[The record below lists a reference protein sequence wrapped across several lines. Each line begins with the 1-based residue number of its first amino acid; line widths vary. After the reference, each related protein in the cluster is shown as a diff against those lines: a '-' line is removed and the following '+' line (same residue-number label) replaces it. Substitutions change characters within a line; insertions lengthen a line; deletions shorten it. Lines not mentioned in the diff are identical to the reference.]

1 MTMAQLVLKCKDVL
15 HFIILNLGAELNRE
29 RFFHLFLNQLVEE
42 QAIAA
47 HSGVNASLCKKI
59 CFKDLNVY
67 ILKRSRRKKTSCGKT
82 MVTVETFGYPSSPPL
97 CCVLSPAQSHSM
109 NS

>member
-29 RFFHLFLNQLVEE
+29 RFFRLFLNQLVEE
-42 QAIAA
+42 QAIVA

-67 ILKRSRRKKTSCGKT
+67 ILKRSRRKKSPVGRRWSLWKLSAIPPPRLSVVSC
-82 MVTVETFGYPSSPPL
+82 PL
-97 CCVLSPAQSHSM
+97 HSHTP
-109 NS
+109 